1 MHDKPELDR
10 LLDSALKTYAEPEPG
25 LEGRILS
32 SLVEVRTAPR
42 RAASYRRWLYWSAAV
57 PVAAGL
63 LFMLTARKSPQP
75 GLQPQPHPAEQV
87 ATAHSAQS
95 EPPFPSSHA
104 PSASHAPIPAMRRPA
119 VHAQLNAA
127 VSKPAAL
134 PKLDI
139 FPAPQPLTA
148 EEWALYS
155 FATEVPEKQ
164 RQAVL
169 NAQKNDNAP
178 LDVAAIRIP
187 PIEVPAEGN
196 N

>member
-25 LEGRILS
+25 LEGRVLLS
-32 SLVEVRTAPR
+32 LAEIRTAPR
-42 RAASYRRWLYWSAAV
+42 RAVPNRRWLYWSAVV

-75 GLQPQPHPAEQV
+75 GLQSQANAPEQV

-95 EPPFPSSHA
+95 APPFSTSRA
-104 PSASHAPIPAMRRPA
+104 PVSAMRRPA
-119 VHAQLNAA
+119 FHAQRNTDHAA
-127 VSKPAAL
+127 LKSAAL
-134 PKLDI
+134 PKLDV
-139 FPAPQPLTA
+139 FPAPRPLTA
-148 EEWALYS
+148 EERALYS

-169 NAQKNDNAP
+169 NAQKKDDAP

-187 PIEVPAEGN
+187 PLETPAEGN

>member
-95 EPPFPSSHA
+95 EPPISA
-104 PSASHAPIPAMRRPA
+104 NLALSASHAPIPAMRRPA
-119 VHAQLNAA
+119 VRTQLNAGRA
-127 VSKPAAL
+127 VSKPASASE
-134 PKLDI
+134 
-139 FPAPQPLTA
+139 A
-148 EEWALYS
+148 
-155 FATEVPEKQ
+155 
-164 RQAVL
+164 
-169 NAQKNDNAP
+169 
-178 LDVAAIRIP
+178 
-187 PIEVPAEGN
+187 
-196 N
+196 